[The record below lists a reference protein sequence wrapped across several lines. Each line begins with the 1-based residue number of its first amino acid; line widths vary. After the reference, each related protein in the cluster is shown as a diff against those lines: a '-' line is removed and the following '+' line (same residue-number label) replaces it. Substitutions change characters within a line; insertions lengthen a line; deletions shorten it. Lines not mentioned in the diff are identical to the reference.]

1 MTQTNLQTNLIFTS
15 WLDVVA
21 ENDSL
26 KKYDKISK
34 ETLNA
39 LTVPGTNGLD
49 MIKRLSGLVVLS
61 RASGRR

>member
-1 MTQTNLQTNLIFTS
+1 MTQPNLIFTS

-26 KKYDKISK
+26 KKYDGITK

-39 LTVPGTNGLD
+39 LTVPGTNSLE
-49 MIKRLSGLVVLS
+49 MIKRLGDW
-61 RASGRR
+61 